1 MTRRLATP
9 GPPAR
14 GAVLVVEDEAP
25 NLTFL
30 VRLLTV
36 EGYDVRTAVD
46 GESAC
51 RVLREAP
58 ACADWQRVARLRP
71 ILAWC

>member
-1 MTRRLATP
+1 MTKRLPTP
-9 GPPAR
+9 GPSAR

-46 GESAC
+46 GESALAAIE
-51 RVLREAP
+51 RDSP
-58 ACADWQRVARLRP
+58 DI
-71 ILAWC
+71 ILLDVSQ